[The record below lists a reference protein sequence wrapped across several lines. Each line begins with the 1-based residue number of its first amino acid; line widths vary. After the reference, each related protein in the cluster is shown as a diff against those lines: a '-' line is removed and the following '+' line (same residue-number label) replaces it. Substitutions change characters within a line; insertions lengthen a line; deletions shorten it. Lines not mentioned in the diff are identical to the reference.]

1 MVITAMDKN
10 QSGKK
15 DKVCCDTNPV
25 VKEDFTE
32 KQRLKWNLK
41 ELMEQVIQIQK
52 EYSSQWE
59 WQLVQRECAWHGQAR
74 CVGGAKHHQGDGVRL
89 EKIRLLRV
97 W

>member
-32 KQRLKWNLK
+32 KQRLK
-41 ELMEQVIQIQK
+41 
-52 EYSSQWE
+52 
-59 WQLVQRECAWHGQAR
+59 
-74 CVGGAKHHQGDGVRL
+74 
-89 EKIRLLRV
+89 
-97 W
+97 